1 MILLPGLDVGQYGL
15 SVYHKDINCPFYVL
29 SSLFHNEHE
38 PVALCHTERQSLHRA
53 LPNLSLRHKEHSTLR
68 GRTSTLLHSTQ
79 GPLTM
84 VNKWTIDYCSLSY
97 TNYSR
102 AQRREGRHSYSLSRF
117 IAPSLRLLLSLSVTL
132 S

>member
-1 MILLPGLDVGQYGL
+1 MWDSMVSQSITRT
-15 SVYHKDINCPFYVL
+15 STVL
-29 SSLFHNEHE
+29 SISSLHSFIMNMNLF
-38 PVALCHTERQSLHRA
+38 AMCHTERQSPHRA
-53 LPNLSLRHKEHSTLR
+53 LPNLSLGHKEHSTLR